1 MVSTI
6 IKLKNKKRTGL
17 LVGGPKSV
25 CDLLG
30 HGAAANGNSLA
41 VRSDLDSVQ
50 LVEIDLNAMVH
61 SAQSGDG
68 SVSCVVGEERQVL
81 GVGELD
87 LQN

>member
-1 MVSTI
+1 M
-6 IKLKNKKRTGL
+6 

-30 HGAAANGNSLA
+30 HGAAANDNSLA
-41 VRSDLDSVQ
+41 VCSDFDSVQ

-68 SVSCVVGEERQVL
+68 SVSCVVGEKRQVFGI
-81 GVGELD
+81 GVLD